1 MPEKAPSKTQSTIRN
16 ARVMIAV
23 VGVLFSP
30 LPVLQGSTL
39 EASAELCAGYSGF
52 AGALRANCAEGTLV
66 GSKSF
71 GGYSGEG
78 RGINSPFSMNG
89 AGDTFEGYA
98 VAFQD
103 YGVFHG
109 ATHVLAQV
117 LDPIHTLGNGGFSAV
132 AGGSVTENWFI
143 PGPVGQS
150 GRVKPQFTVSGGTAS
165 SASTWPGVVVD
176 SELYIVASVSGVFAG
191 GSGTIHQAGTYE
203 LSDGGLGL
211 LFPFN
216 TPFSVTISTVVGS
229 GASWDPN
236 NPPPSFG
243 QESTASFLDTSILTG
258 ATFTDAFGRPL
269 SGDFAINGEQGR
281 IYPLASGPASS
292 DGSSVPEPSALWPI
306 SAGLLLLVRN
316 RLRSKSS

>member
-1 MPEKAPSKTQSTIRN
+1 MSKKTQSKTWN
-16 ARVMIAV
+16 ARLITAV
-23 VGVLFSP
+23 VGALFLP
-30 LPVLQGSTL
+30 LPVAQGSTL
-39 EASAELCAGYSGF
+39 EASAQVCAGYSGF
-52 AGALRANCAEGTLV
+52 VGALRPNCAEGTVL
-66 GSKSF
+66 GSASF
-71 GGYSGEG
+71 GGYGGEG

-89 AGDTFEGYA
+89 SGDSFEAYA

-117 LDPIHTLGNGGFSAV
+117 LSPASTLGGGGFSAV
-132 AGGSVTENWFI
+132 ASGSVTENWFI

-150 GRVKPQFTVSGGTAS
+150 GRVKPQYTVSGGTGS
-165 SASTWPGVVVD
+165 SASTWPGVIVD

-191 GSGTIHQAGTYE
+191 GAANIRQAGTYE

-216 TPFSVTISTVVGS
+216 TPFSVTILTVVGS

-236 NPPPSFG
+236 NPPPTFA
-243 QESTASFLDTSILTG
+243 QESTANFLDTSILTG
-258 ATFTDAFGRPL
+258 ATFTDAFGRPI

-281 IYPLASGPASS
+281 IYPLSAGPSS
-292 DGSSVPEPSALWPI
+292 AGGSTVPEPSTLWSI
-306 SAGLLLLVRN
+306 SAGLLLLFRN
-316 RLRSKSS
+316 RLRSKSC